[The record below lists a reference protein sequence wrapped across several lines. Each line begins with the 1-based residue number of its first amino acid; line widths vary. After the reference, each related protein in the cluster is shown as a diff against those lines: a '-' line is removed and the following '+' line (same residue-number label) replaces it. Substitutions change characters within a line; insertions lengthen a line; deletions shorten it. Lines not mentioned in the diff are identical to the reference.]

1 MSVLPASERPRKA
14 SKGLE
19 TEGIWPRRLRM
30 QASTVS
36 LIRGFAQNTGLGEAS
51 KGFETEGIRLR
62 TASNVGFE
70 RIS

>member
-1 MSVLPASERPRKA
+1 
-14 SKGLE
+14 
-19 TEGIWPRRLRM
+19 M